1 MSKLVFLK
9 YAFLFDAA
17 ESYSHLYQFE
27 RDLADFFKTKGF
39 VAELPRMV
47 EGYQGEKVILLKRV
61 DKMIEPTLKQ
71 GPGRPQT
78 IQGKF
83 NQLRSH
89 KANAKERDFKRGT
102 RLIRKGYLKKP
113 I

>member
-39 VAELPRMV
+39 VAELPKMI
-47 EGYQGEKVILLKRV
+47 EGYQGEKIILLKRV
-61 DKMIEPTLKQ
+61 DSMIAPTLKQ
-71 GPGRPQT
+71 QPGRPQS

-83 NQLRSH
+83 NQMRGH
-89 KANAKERDFKRGT
+89 KLNAKERDFRKGKLLT
-102 RLIRKGYLKKP
+102 RKGYLKK
-113 I
+113 